1 MPPAMP
7 AATLLALML
16 AAAAAVAAAPRAAG
30 AQDTTARVPAPV
42 APPAAPPRNPDE
54 DSFFARLGLDRLRL
68 SGVGVAVGG
77 VKPSQMEATTAF
89 SVEADYGEIAPG
101 WRVVFSTDVWS
112 SRLNSNAI
120 RRYREALGRVVVD
133 PSGDDRLNVGAVRV
147 SDIALG
153 VDTRWSPRRA
163 RSAFLRPYVGAG
175 LVAHVLNGEGRAIA
189 NTFVERSL
197 DNIAVGPAVAAGLDA
212 VFFQHVTLGMQ
223 ARYDLVSGARYG
235 SLRAL
240 GTYLFDRAPAAP
252 PRPAAGSGSE
262 SGKRRRRR

>member
-1 MPPAMP
+1 LPA
-7 AATLLALML
+7 
-16 AAAAAVAAAPRAAG
+16 
-30 AQDTTARVPAPV
+30 
-42 APPAAPPRNPDE
+42 RNPDD
-54 DSFFARLGLDRLRL
+54 DSFFSRLGLDRLRL
-68 SGVGVAVGG
+68 SGVGFAVGG

-89 SVEADYGEIAPG
+89 TVEADYGEITPR

-112 SRLNSNAI
+112 SRLDKAAI

-133 PSGDDRLNVGAVRV
+133 PAGDDDFNIGTVRV

-153 VDTRWSPRRA
+153 VDARWSPRRS
-163 RSAFLRPYVGAG
+163 RSEFLRPYVGGG

-235 SLRAL
+235 SIRAL
-240 GTYLFDRAPAAP
+240 GTYLFDRAPSR
-252 PRPAAGSGSE
+252 RPAAPDSASAP
-262 SGKRRRRR
+262 GKRRRRR